1 MGDRVSV
8 SFRKGGEESVVLFS
22 HWGGMTLVA
31 VAKGYARELKAE
43 AQKAGLTWPLYR
55 LEPSIVMVDFIRM
68 LTEGVGRVTS
78 DYYLGRSEADG
89 DNSDNGH
96 FVIDLDGESE

>member
-8 SFRKGGEESVVLFS
+8 SFRKGGEESVILFS

-31 VAKGYARELKAE
+31 VAKGYASELRAE
-43 AQKAGLTWPLYR
+43 ARKAGPTWPLYR

-68 LTEGVGRVTS
+68 LTQGVERVTS
-78 DYYLGRSEADG
+78 DYYLERSEADG
-89 DNSDNGH
+89 DNPDNGH
-96 FVIDLDGESE
+96 HVIDLEES